1 MGVCSH
7 SLVTDHHPNSVFRVC
22 SRNISGIVM
31 AVNVFNTSVTNEN
44 LSRHEMLAWVNG
56 CLQSQMAKV
65 EELGS
70 GAAYC
75 QLMDM
80 LFPGVIKLKRVKFNS
95 KQEHE
100 NINNF
105 KLLQAVD
112 VDKLSKQKFQ
122 DNFEF
127 LQWYKKFVDAN
138 YSGYEYNALEARGGA
153 QLGLG
158 RSGGKI
164 PSNIAGPKR
173 TTNGIK
179 PTSSSSGGV
188 WTPLK
193 PLNNRDTGKSTEKID
208 DLTVQVEELKM
219 SIDGLEKERDF
230 YFAKLRDIEVLVQ
243 EFADSEEDTA
253 GDKALAHRLLDILYA
268 TEDGFAVPA
277 DGAAEEF

>member
-1 MGVCSH
+1 
-7 SLVTDHHPNSVFRVC
+7 
-22 SRNISGIVM
+22 M

-56 CLQSQMAKV
+56 SLQSQMGKI
-65 EELGS
+65 EEMGS

-80 LFPGVIKLKRVKFNS
+80 LFPGVIQLKRVKFNS

-105 KLLQAVD
+105 KLLQAAFKKMNVDQAVD

-127 LQWYKKFVDAN
+127 LQWYKKFFDAN

-153 QLGLG
+153 QLGHG
-158 RSGGKI
+158 KSGGKI
-164 PSNIAGPKR
+164 QSNIAGPRR

-179 PTSSSSGGV
+179 PASSSGGR
-188 WTPLK
+188 TPLK
-193 PLNNRDTGKSTEKID
+193 PLNNRNTGNKNTEKVD
-208 DLTVQVEELKM
+208 DLTLQVEELKM

-243 EFADSEEDTA
+243 EFADSEEDKE
-253 GDKALAHRLLDILYA
+253 GDKALAQRLLDILYA

-277 DGAAEEF
+277 DGAAEEY